1 MKFYN
6 PCSPTQVVYC
16 FLFFRSLLFSDSLM
30 VAYVVQYWKRN
41 DGIWAGPRHVCSLGS
56 PVIWL
61 PFKLI
66 FFIVQ
71 HLFSGGR
78 ERLLFC
84 SLKLYTYFFV
94 FKIMDL
100 LHAHNILTYLELS
113 FIPQFFRHSEL
124 DSVSHIH

>member
-1 MKFYN
+1 ML
-6 PCSPTQVVYC
+6 CSTE
-16 FLFFRSLLFSDSLM
+16 REMMGS
-30 VAYVVQYWKRN
+30 
-41 DGIWAGPRHVCSLGS
+41 GPDQDVCSLGS

-113 FIPQFFRHSEL
+113 FISQFFRHSEL
-124 DSVSHIH
+124 DSVSHSHSLRIEVTSMDWRSLLLC